1 MSTADISVLF
11 FGQQPLLYGAERSLL
26 NLLDGLPSNVRSTV
40 MLPGNG
46 PLVEELRSRGIR
58 VVLVPYLGWIGRR
71 LLALRGVAARFL
83 GWPVA
88 LYCMF
93 RTRKIEVD
101 VVYSNSLW
109 SHVGA
114 ITARLM
120 KRPHIWHIR
129 EFVGGSYY
137 TQFAVGDKYASKLIR
152 KSEFLIYNSNAV
164 CNHSV
169 NALGLKPG
177 KVIYNGILSSH
188 RRQPLTKEKEVS
200 QTVVI
205 AGSINRHKN
214 QKEAIE
220 ATELL
225 VRQGKAIKLLI
236 VGEGDREYKREL
248 LSYVKTMRLEKHIEF
263 TGFVHDVDE
272 VLREAGVLVLCSEA
286 EPFGRILV
294 EAAAVGCPVIATK
307 SGGAPE
313 IVSHGKTGLL
323 YEPGR
328 PEQLSAFIGKLFDDT
343 LLRGRLRTAAYN
355 FVWEAFR
362 RERYAREIGV
372 VIEQVG
378 ANRSGRM

>member
-1 MSTADISVLF
+1 
-11 FGQQPLLYGAERSLL
+11 
-26 NLLDGLPSNVRSTV
+26 
-40 MLPGNG
+40 
-46 PLVEELRSRGIR
+46 
-58 VVLVPYLGWIGRR
+58 
-71 LLALRGVAARFL
+71 
-83 GWPVA
+83 
-88 LYCMF
+88 
-93 RTRKIEVD
+93 
-101 VVYSNSLW
+101 
-109 SHVGA
+109 
-114 ITARLM
+114 M